1 MNSTFPFTTPTWDA
15 ANLTVKVALCP
26 PGSVTGV
33 AKPLML
39 KPVPDNTAC
48 VTLRGVVP
56 VFVMV
61 TGSALVEPT
70 FALTVRLAGA
80 TASEGRG
87 SAMPAH
93 PAQIKV
99 GPTKVSSTRTSFLWR
114 EFISVNLPFPNS
126 ALL

>member
-1 MNSTFPFTTPTWDA
+1 MNSTFPFVTPTWDA
-15 ANLTVKVALCP
+15 ANLMVKLVLCP
-26 PGSVTGV
+26 PGSVTGI
-33 AKPLML
+33 ARPLIL

-93 PAQIKV
+93 PAQMKV
-99 GPTKVSSTRTSFLWR
+99 EPTKVSSTRTSFLWR
-114 EFISVNLPFPNS
+114 EFIAIDLPFPNS

>member
-1 MNSTFPFTTPTWDA
+1 MNSTFPFVTPTWDA

-33 AKPLML
+33 VKPLML

-48 VTLRGVVP
+48 VTLTGVVP
-56 VFVMV
+56 MFVMV

-70 FALTVRLAGA
+70 FALTVKLAGA

-93 PAQIKV
+93 PAQTKLEL
-99 GPTKVSSTRTSFLWR
+99 TKVISTRTSFLWR
-114 EFISVNLPFPNS
+114 GFISIALPFPNS